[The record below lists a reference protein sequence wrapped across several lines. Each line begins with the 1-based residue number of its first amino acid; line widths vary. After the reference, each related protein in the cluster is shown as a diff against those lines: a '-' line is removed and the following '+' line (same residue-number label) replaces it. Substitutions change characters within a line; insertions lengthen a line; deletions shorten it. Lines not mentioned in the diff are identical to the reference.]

1 MKLFSLKNCWGEEF
15 LNKCLNPQ
23 KSSWQSSKQEHC
35 DTRNEEGSGYSN
47 SSTSHRILKQSCPR
61 IKLNPLP
68 KVKNSW
74 QGRWRSSSLSPSEWV
89 TPQQQSLGMQEHTSH
104 PWKSA
109 THFQCLTSPKT
120 QIQGCFSS
128 WTHKTVQFW
137 GLQRSSQ
144 SLIYTRWK
152 QGTCQAPKEQAP
164 SAGYTGKEHSS
175 RGSSRAMPWRPLWDA
190 ENQDQHFC
198 SLGTW
203 WDSSGCCDSLW
214 DPKWLNGDQAKEDPD
229 LTAKNYQNGSWGQEV
244 GLSIFLLFL
253 VGCIYLLLLTTP
265 CRLSSGCWSA
275 LSWSALKEYEDG
287 QKSLG

>member
-120 QIQGCFSS
+120 QIQGCFCQLNTQDSAVLRTAEILTKPDLYKMETGNLPS
-128 WTHKTVQFW
+128 PKGTGSKCRVHREGAQ
-137 GLQRSSQ
+137 LQRQQQSNALKATMGCWEPRPTLLLPGHLVGQLTVLWLIMRSKMTEWRPSQ
-144 SLIYTRWK
+144 
-152 QGTCQAPKEQAP
+152 
-164 SAGYTGKEHSS
+164 
-175 RGSSRAMPWRPLWDA
+175 RGSRP
-190 ENQDQHFC
+190 H
-198 SLGTW
+198 S
-203 WDSSGCCDSLW
+203 
-214 DPKWLNGDQAKEDPD
+214 
-229 LTAKNYQNGSWGQEV
+229 
-244 GLSIFLLFL
+244 
-253 VGCIYLLLLTTP
+253 
-265 CRLSSGCWSA
+265 
-275 LSWSALKEYEDG
+275 
-287 QKSLG
+287 